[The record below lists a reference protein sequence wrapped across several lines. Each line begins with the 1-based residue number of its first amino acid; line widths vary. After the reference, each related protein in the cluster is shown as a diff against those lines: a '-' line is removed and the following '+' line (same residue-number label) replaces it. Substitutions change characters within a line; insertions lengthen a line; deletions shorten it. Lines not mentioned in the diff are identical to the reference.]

1 MIHYH
6 YKEVIKMITVIA
18 VHEVDDVAHWL
29 SSPKRVDFFG
39 AHGMTVKT
47 FVSPG
52 GGRRVGLIIEKVPSL
67 EALTEALQG
76 ADAAEAMKHDGV
88 IPDTVELFV
97 AS

>member
-1 MIHYH
+1 MFHYR
-6 YKEVIKMITVIA
+6 EFLNMTTVIA

-29 SSPKRVDFFG
+29 SSPRRAEFFG
-39 AHGMTVKT
+39 AHGMSVRT

-52 GGRRVGLIIEKVPSL
+52 GGNRVGLIVENVPSV

-76 ADAAEAMKHDGV
+76 ADAADAMKHDGV
-88 IPDTVELFV
+88 RPETVELFV

>member
-1 MIHYH
+1 MT
-6 YKEVIKMITVIA
+6 TVIA
-18 VHEVDDVAHWL
+18 VHDVEDVAHWL
-29 SSPKRVDFFG
+29 SSPKRAEFFG

-47 FVSPG
+47 FVSPE
-52 GGRRVGLIIEKVPSL
+52 GGRRVGLIIENVPSL

-76 ADAAEAMKHDGV
+76 ADAAEAMKHDRV